1 MEHLEKSHPAAYR
14 ELKQGQFA
22 VQRVQ
27 GRAFAQV
34 PVDQAIEQSL
44 NRDTKTRGGIIGF
57 SLKPGAVHRWIITTR
72 ERSAVPRFCKE
83 LTGLEVSS
91 ENHKVGGQSACLR
104 SAKEF

>member
-1 MEHLEKSHPAAYR
+1 MTIYWSEMGHLEKSHPAAYR

-27 GRAFAQV
+27 GRAFAQM

-57 SLKPGAVHRWIITTR
+57 SLKPGAVHRWIITTH
-72 ERSAVPRFCKE
+72 ERSAVAR
-83 LTGLEVSS
+83 
-91 ENHKVGGQSACLR
+91 
-104 SAKEF
+104 